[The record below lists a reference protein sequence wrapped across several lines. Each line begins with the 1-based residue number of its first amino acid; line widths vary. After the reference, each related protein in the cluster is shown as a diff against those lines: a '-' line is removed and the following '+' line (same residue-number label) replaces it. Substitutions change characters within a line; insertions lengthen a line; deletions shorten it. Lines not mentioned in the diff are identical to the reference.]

1 MVFVF
6 VKKIFIGLWANIVST
21 SNKTKCVFLRN
32 QKGTAVPASIN
43 FHRNEYTLGLHY
55 YLFAVNFDRYVRRW
69 NSLYDLCNKLS
80 VPNKTEDL
88 NLSVFTMITG
98 VKE

>member
-6 VKKIFIGLWANIVST
+6 VKKIFIGLLANIVST
-21 SNKTKCVFLRN
+21 SNKTKCVFLSN
-32 QKGTAVPASIN
+32 QKWTAVPASIN
-43 FHRNEYTLGLHY
+43 FHPNDYTLGLHY

-88 NLSVFTMITG
+88 NLSVITMITG

>member
-6 VKKIFIGLWANIVST
+6 VKKIFIGLLANIVST

-32 QKGTAVPASIN
+32 QKWTAVAASIN

-80 VPNKTEDL
+80 VPSKTEDL
-88 NLSVFTMITG
+88 NLSVITMITG